1 MSSYIV
7 DRRLNSKNKS
17 TVNRQRFLK
26 RYRKQ
31 IKEAVSD
38 AVNKRKL
45 EDMESGDSISIP
57 KKDLS
62 EPVFSHGPGGKRSIV
77 HPGNKEF
84 VAGDKFKRPEG
95 GGQGGAGEGQA
106 SDSGEGEDD
115 FVFQISQ
122 AEFLEFMFED
132 LALPNMIKMQ
142 LSSDDEFN
150 YKRAGI
156 SEVGSPNQI
165 NIVRSLRSAHA
176 RRIALG
182 GKKRKLRR
190 ILREEL
196 AEFIETTPK
205 PYSEKQKKHK
215 LALEEEIAA
224 LTSKLNALPYIDE
237 FDLKFNLRVK
247 NPQPSPK
254 AVMFCVMDVSGSMTQ
269 EIKDTAKRF
278 FYLLYLFLQRSYK
291 KIEVVFIRHH
301 TQATE
306 VSEEDFFY
314 SRETGGTVV
323 SSALELMGDIIKDRY
338 PPEQWNIYGA
348 QASDGDNWQN
358 DQAKC
363 NEIMVNS
370 ILPMVQYFSYIE
382 IGQQEPQELWRLYTR
397 LKAQFSDRFALSKV
411 HDNSEIFPV
420 FRELFKRQRVQKA

>member
-31 IKEAVSD
+31 IREAVSD

-45 EDMESGDSISIP
+45 EDMDKGDNISIP

-62 EPVFSHGPGGKRSIV
+62 EPVFNHGKGGNQSIV

-84 VAGDKFKRPEG
+84 VTGDRFKRPEG
-95 GGQGGAGEGQA
+95 GGGGSGEGNA
-106 SDSGEGEDD
+106 SDSGEGEDE

-132 LALPNMIKMQ
+132 LALPNMVKLQ
-142 LSSDDEFN
+142 LSSDDSFS

-165 NIVRSLRSAHA
+165 NIVRSLRSAQA

-190 ILREEL
+190 KLREEL
-196 AEFIETTPK
+196 AVFLEATPK
-205 PYSEKQKKHK
+205 PYNEKQKKQK
-215 LALEEEIAA
+215 LLLEEEIAS
-224 LTSKLNALPYIDE
+224 LTNRIEALPYIDE

-247 NPQPSPK
+247 IPQPSPK
-254 AVMFCVMDVSGSMTQ
+254 AVMFCVLDVSGSMTQ

-278 FYLLYLFLQRSYK
+278 FYLLYLFLQRSYE

-301 TQATE
+301 TQAEE

-323 SSALELMGDIIKDRY
+323 SSALDLMADIIRDRY
-338 PPEQWNIYGA
+338 PSEQWNIYGA

-358 DQAKC
+358 DQVKC
-363 NEIMVNS
+363 SEIMTKQ
-370 ILPMVQYFSYIE
+370 ILPLVQYFTYIE
-382 IGQQEPQELWRLYTR
+382 IGDQEPQELWRLYSQ
-397 LKAQFSDRFALSKV
+397 LKSDFADRFALSKV
-411 HDNSEIFPV
+411 RNNSEIFPV
-420 FRELFKRQRVQKA
+420 FRELFKKGHHRHE

>member
-31 IKEAVSD
+31 IRKAVSD
-38 AVNKRKL
+38 AVNERKL
-45 EDMESGDSISIP
+45 EDMESGDNISIP

-62 EPVFSHGPGGKRSIV
+62 EPVFSHGKGGNQNIV

-95 GGQGGAGEGQA
+95 GAGGGAGEGNA

-122 AEFLEFMFED
+122 SEFLEFMFED

-142 LSSDDEFN
+142 LSTDDSFSF
-150 YKRAGI
+150 KRAGI

-165 NIVRSLRSAHA
+165 NIVRSMRSAQA

-190 ILREEL
+190 KLREEL
-196 AEFIETTPK
+196 AEFIENTPK
-205 PYSEKQKKHK
+205 PYSEKQKKTK
-215 LALEEEIAA
+215 LLLEEEIAA
-224 LTSKLNALPYIDE
+224 LTTRLEALPYIDE

-247 NPQPSPK
+247 TPQPSPK
-254 AVMFCVMDVSGSMTQ
+254 AVMFCVLDVSGSMTQ

-278 FYLLYLFLQRSYK
+278 FYLLYLFLNRSYE

-301 TQATE
+301 TQAEE

-323 SSALELMGDIIKDRY
+323 SSALDLMADIIKDRY

-358 DQAKC
+358 DQVKC
-363 NEIMVNS
+363 NEIMS
-370 ILPMVQYFSYIE
+370 CQILPMVQYFTYIE
-382 IGQQEPQELWRLYTR
+382 IGEQEPQELWRLYTQ
-397 LKAQFSDRFALSKV
+397 LKSNFADRFAISKV
-411 HDNSEIFPV
+411 RNNSEIFPV
-420 FRELFKRQRVQKA
+420 FRELFKKEGQAA

>member
-31 IKEAVSD
+31 IRKAVSD
-38 AVNKRKL
+38 AVNDRKL
-45 EDMESGDSISIP
+45 EDMESGDKISIP

-62 EPVFSHGPGGKRSIV
+62 EPVFHHGKGGNQNIV

-84 VAGDKFKRPEG
+84 VTGDKFKRPEG
-95 GGQGGAGEGQA
+95 GQGGAGEGDA
-106 SDSGEGEDD
+106 SDSGEGEDE

-142 LSSDDEFN
+142 LSTDDSFS

-165 NIVRSLRSAHA
+165 NVVRSLRSAQA

-182 GKKRKLRR
+182 GKKRKLRKK
-190 ILREEL
+190 LREEL
-196 AEFIETTPK
+196 AAFLEANPK
-205 PYSEKQKKHK
+205 PYNDTQKKKK
-215 LALEEEIAA
+215 LLLEEEIAS

-247 NPQPSPK
+247 IPQPSPK
-254 AVMFCVMDVSGSMTQ
+254 AVMFCVLDVSGSMSQ

-278 FYLLYLFLQRSYK
+278 FYLLYLFLQRSYE

-301 TQATE
+301 TQAEE

-323 SSALELMGDIIKDRY
+323 SSALDLMSDIIKDRY

-358 DQAKC
+358 DQVKC
-363 NEIMVNS
+363 KQIMTQS
-370 ILPMVQYFSYIE
+370 ILPMVQYFTYIE
-382 IGQQEPQELWRLYTR
+382 IGEQEPQELWKLYTQ
-397 LKAQFSDRFALSKV
+397 LKTSFDDRFAISKV
-411 HDNSEIFPV
+411 RNNSEIFPV
-420 FRELFKRQRVQKA
+420 FRELFKKEGQRV